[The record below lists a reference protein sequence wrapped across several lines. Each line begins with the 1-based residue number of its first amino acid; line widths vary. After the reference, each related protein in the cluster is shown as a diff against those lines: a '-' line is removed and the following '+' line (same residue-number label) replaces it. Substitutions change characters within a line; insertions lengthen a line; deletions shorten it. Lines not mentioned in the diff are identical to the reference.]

1 MIDVVWNIVLVVYIA
16 LIGKKNMEKEWR
28 LINKVVLSGNLCKD
42 IELKTTSSG
51 KASLNNTIAVKRDF
65 KNADGE
71 YESDFVNAVFWGNQ
85 AEYVDKYLS
94 KGSKIGVVGRLQTRT
109 YENNNGDK
117 VFVTEVV
124 VESVEGFSTPK
135 KENTTSD
142 FSPFD

>member
-1 MIDVVWNIVLVVYIA
+1 M
-16 LIGKKNMEKEWR
+16 
-28 LINKVVLSGNLCKD
+28 NKVVLSGNLCKD
-42 IELKTTSSG
+42 VELKTTSSG
-51 KASLNNTIAVKRDF
+51 KATLTNSIAIKRDF

-71 YESDFVNAVFWGNQ
+71 YESDFVNLVFWGNQ

-135 KENTTSD
+135 KENTTSS

>member
-1 MIDVVWNIVLVVYIA
+1 M
-16 LIGKKNMEKEWR
+16 
-28 LINKVVLSGNLCKD
+28 NKIILSGNLCKD

-71 YESDFVNAVFWGNQ
+71 YESDFVNLVFWGNQ

-124 VESVEGFSTPK
+124 VESVESFSTPK
-135 KENTTSD
+135 KENTTSS

>member
-1 MIDVVWNIVLVVYIA
+1 M
-16 LIGKKNMEKEWR
+16 GKEWR

-42 IELKTTSSG
+42 VELKTTSSG
-51 KASLNNTIAVKRDF
+51 KATLTNSIAIKRDF

-71 YESDFVNAVFWGNQ
+71 YESDFVNLVFWGNQ

-135 KENTTSD
+135 KENTTSS

>member
-1 MIDVVWNIVLVVYIA
+1 M
-16 LIGKKNMEKEWR
+16 GKEWR

-51 KASLNNTIAVKRDF
+51 KVTLTNSIAVKRDF

-71 YESDFVNAVFWGNQ
+71 YDSDFVNVVFWGNQ

-124 VESVEGFSTPK
+124 VESVESFSTPK

>member
-1 MIDVVWNIVLVVYIA
+1 M
-16 LIGKKNMEKEWR
+16 
-28 LINKVVLSGNLCKD
+28 NKVALSGNLCKD

-51 KASLNNTIAVKRDF
+51 KASLNNTIAVKRDY
-65 KNADGE
+65 KNAEGE
-71 YESDFVNAVFWGNQ
+71 YESDFINLVFWGNQ

-124 VESVEGFSTPK
+124 VESVESFSTPK

>member
-1 MIDVVWNIVLVVYIA
+1 M
-16 LIGKKNMEKEWR
+16 GKEWR

-51 KASLNNTIAVKRDF
+51 KTTLTNSIAVKRDF

-71 YESDFVNAVFWGNQ
+71 YDSDFVNVVFWGNQ

-124 VESVEGFSTPK
+124 VESVESFSTPK
-135 KENTTSD
+135 KENTTSS